1 MKEIKNKSY
10 SVVQSELGLW
20 VLRITPIRYLNY
32 IISNIKKK
40 STEQIYI
47 LTRTFHFPFR
57 LPFSRAINPFSCNS
71 TVRRFIVLS
80 DLPVNSDIC
89 F

>member
-40 STEQIYI
+40 STERMKNYEEIYWNKDCSS
-47 LTRTFHFPFR
+47 RT
-57 LPFSRAINPFSCNS
+57 NEQ
-71 TVRRFIVLS
+71 RRI
-80 DLPVNSDIC
+80 
-89 F
+89 